1 MFNTPQETLK
11 ARQRHQCTN
20 CAEFI
25 EPGEAYVRWTTMD
38 EACFVNKMHP
48 ECLESLQEDADGF
61 EWEYMPYS
69 GERPA
74 KVAA

>member
-11 ARQRHQCTN
+11 ARKPHKCTN
-20 CAEFI
+20 CAEAI

-38 EACFVNKMHP
+38 GACFVSKMHP
-48 ECLESLQEDADGF
+48 ECLDALQEDAGEW
-61 EWEYMPYS
+61 EWEYTPYS